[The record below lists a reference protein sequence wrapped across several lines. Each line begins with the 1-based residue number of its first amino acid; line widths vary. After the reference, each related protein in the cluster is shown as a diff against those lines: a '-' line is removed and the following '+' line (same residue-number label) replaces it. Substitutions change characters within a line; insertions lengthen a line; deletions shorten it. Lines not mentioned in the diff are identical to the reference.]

1 MNVNMDEVEKVSP
14 VINPGH
20 RVEVRKHNPRKHD
33 PNHVTTV
40 TIQYGIPDI
49 AESVNFG
56 ILSQVL
62 RPAAYDELRTNQQ
75 LGYVVQGGVGMNSNV
90 LQVQVMVQGDAK
102 LPDEIEPQIEMVLN
116 NIMTKKLADMTDK
129 EFEAYKASYAKE
141 LLEPPLGFSEE
152 IGHFWP
158 VIARGNTCPNKA
170 LQYLQY
176 LREHLKSKDQL
187 IEAWEKLLYNGGKQR
202 SRIVVKYF
210 SDTYNLGKVPPQP

>member
-49 AESVNFG
+49 AESAKFG

-90 LQVQVMVQGDAK
+90 LQVSVMVQGDAK

-116 NIMTKKLADMTDK
+116 NIMQKKLQNMTQT
-129 EFEAYKASYAKE
+129 EFEAFKASYAKE
-141 LLEPPLGFSEE
+141 ILEPPLGFSDE

-158 VIARGNTCPNKA
+158 VVARGNVCPDKA
-170 LQYLQY
+170 QQLLAYLNND
-176 LREHLKSKDQL
+176 LTSKDQL
-187 IEAWEKLLYNGGKQR
+187 IDSWRRLTDSNSPR
-202 SRIVVKYF
+202 SKTVIKYF
-210 SDTYNLGKVPPQP
+210 SDTIEMPK